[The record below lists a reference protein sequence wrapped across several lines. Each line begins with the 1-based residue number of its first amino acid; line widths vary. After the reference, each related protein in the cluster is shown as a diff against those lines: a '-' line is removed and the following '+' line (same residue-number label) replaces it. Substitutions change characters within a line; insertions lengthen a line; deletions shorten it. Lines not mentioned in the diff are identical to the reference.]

1 MKRIAKILLSAFSAA
16 LFLPFMTRADVTI
29 WIKSNSAPYVYA
41 WENDGNKPL
50 GEFPGTQL
58 SVQDDATGWWLCY
71 FPDHDEV
78 NFTLSYGQGG
88 WGNQTAD
95 ITGVTGTHYYQYPG
109 SGDNGTY
116 NHLGTDVSSI
126 SNPPT
131 GVVINSENFPDSYFR
146 EWLSTYTYVTPYGW
160 ANPAVYCDLDGKGT
174 DHLLTASEIASTT
187 KLCLNT
193 SALGEYMKPYLS
205 NGSTQLSN
213 LTQMTDV
220 TGIEHFT
227 SLKALFFAGTNVTTI
242 TQLSGHP
249 TLEAFIT
256 WGWEHKLSTLDLSG
270 CSSLKY
276 LNFSTNYAGT
286 GLGNLNLTGCSALLY
301 IDGNKN
307 RLSTIDLSDCTNLTR
322 MYLDQSILLTELDVS
337 NNIKLQTLSIYGG
350 SLQRIRLREDE
361 NTTLKWIQM
370 REGSSYS
377 LKQIINLDKQKN
389 LLYLGVKGAN
399 LGDMDLTPNPNLQHL
414 YLDNCQLTSL
424 KVPNSIV
431 IFDCPNNKKLSEL
444 DFSGASGL
452 ESLNCNNCDLYELD
466 LSQNT
471 QLRTVQC
478 NNNHL
483 SGLDLSN
490 NALISNDMAKSRKIF
505 EYTCIGEVN
514 VPYFWLDRGTQEFTF
529 YTTYWNYGLDYQ
541 KQTRTLEAE
550 TGQVPVVENG
560 QKTYKKYYFFRL
572 DDNKTMHE
580 INLTERLAA
589 QNPSGNATFDLSHL
603 NEWTGGCTELN
614 GTSGSSSA
622 PRRAASLEEITPDM
636 VVGKILV
643 LDPTSESSTSA
654 SGTLTYTY
662 KVQLPSDAPAVDYVT
677 PFTINWTADPMIITS
692 VTDIDVDPATPGSV
706 IYCNP
711 AGQLSETPFE
721 GVNIVVKRYS
731 DGSTQT
737 TKIIK

>member
-1 MKRIAKILLSAFSAA
+1 MKRIAKILLSALSAA
-16 LFLPFMTRADVTI
+16 LLLPCMTRADVTI
-29 WIKSNSAPYVYA
+29 WIKSNTAPHVYA
-41 WENDGNKPL
+41 WNGSTEPL
-50 GEFPGTQL
+50 GGFPGSQL

-71 FPDHDEV
+71 LPEVDEV
-78 NFTLSYGQGG
+78 NLILSYGQSGY
-88 WGNQTAD
+88 GNQTD
-95 ITGVTGTHYYQYPG
+95 NITGVTGTHYYQYPG

-116 NHLGTDVSSI
+116 TDLGTDVSSI

-131 GVVINSENFPDSYFR
+131 GVVINSENFPDPYFR
-146 EWLSTYTYVTPYGW
+146 KWLSTYTFVKPYDQ
-160 ANPAVYCDLDGKGT
+160 APAVYCDLDGKGT

-193 SALGEYMKPYLS
+193 SARGNNMLPYLS
-205 NGSTQLSN
+205 NG

-227 SLKALFFAGTNVTTI
+227 SLKALFLAGTNVTTI

-256 WGWEHKLSTLDLSG
+256 WGYGHKLSTLDLSG
-270 CSSLKY
+270 CSSLRY
-276 LNFSTNYAGT
+276 LNFSTNYEGT
-286 GLGNLNLTGCSALLY
+286 GLANLNLTGCGALQYL
-301 IDGNKN
+301 DGHENL
-307 RLSTIDLSDCTNLTR
+307 LSTIDLSGCTNLTR
-322 MYLDQSILLTELDVS
+322 MDLEKSSRLTELDVA
-337 NNIKLQTLSIYGG
+337 NNKKLQTLSIYGG

-399 LGDMDLTPNPNLQHL
+399 LGDMDLTPNLNLQHL
-414 YLDNCQLTSL
+414 YLENCQLTSL

-431 IFDCPNNKKLSEL
+431 ILDCLKNTKLSEL

-452 ESLNCNNCDLYELD
+452 ESLNCNNCNLYELD
-466 LSQNT
+466 LSKNT

-478 NNNHL
+478 INNHL
-483 SGLDLSN
+483 SGLNLSK
-490 NALISNDMAKSRKIF
+490 NALINNDKQQSRKIF
-505 EYTCIGEVN
+505 EYTCIGDAD
-514 VPYFWLDRGTQEFTF
+514 VPYFWLDRGTNSFTF
-529 YTTYWNYGLDYQ
+529 HTTYWNKGLDYQ
-541 KQTRTLEAE
+541 NQTRTLEAE

-614 GTSGSSSA
+614 GTSGTSSA
-622 PRRAASLEEITPDM
+622 PRRAASLVTPDM

-662 KVQLPSDAPAVDYVT
+662 KVQLPSDAPAVDNVT
-677 PFTINWTADPMIITS
+677 PFTINWTADPQIITS